1 MVNTSRSDKP
11 PGGSD
16 DSGGDAV
23 SLIQSLSSHAIFMLG
38 VDGRITTWPTPAE
51 ELYGHDGTTVLDEH
65 VRTLFADDH
74 GEQTIEDISAV
85 LADAR
90 DETSEIEGWQERADG
105 SVFWGSLTLSP
116 LADGHREGVVVVCED
131 TTTTMEYQQMLERK
145 NDRLKEFTDIL
156 AHDLKSPL
164 SAIDQ
169 YLTLYDDT
177 GERTYIENIDETTDR
192 MARLVD
198 DLLRIANQGDV
209 VQEPE
214 QTDIETVVIT
224 AWEGAG
230 GTDAS
235 LTYETVPTV
244 SADPDRLIELFENVF
259 RNAVKHGERG
269 SGEQT
274 VGNQPG
280 QTGVSVRVGPLSDGI
295 YIEDDG
301 PGIPPELGDKV
312 FDHGVTTAR
321 NGSGYGLSIV
331 RTIVNA
337 HGWDISL
344 GTAETGGARFEI
356 TDIEFLD

>member
-1 MVNTSRSDKP
+1 MTNASRSDKP
-11 PGGSD
+11 SGGSD
-16 DSGGDAV
+16 DSGDDAV
-23 SLIQSLSSHAIFMLG
+23 SLIQSLSSHAVFMLS
-38 VDGRITTWPTPAE
+38 VDGRITTWPAPAE
-51 ELYGHDGTTVLDEH
+51 ELYGYNGTTMLDEH
-65 VRTLFADDH
+65 LRTLFADDR
-74 GEQTIEDISAV
+74 GEQNVEDISAV

-90 DETSEIEGWQERADG
+90 DGTVEMEGWQERADG

-116 LADGHREGVVVVCED
+116 LADGHRDGVVVVCED

-156 AHDLKSPL
+156 AHDLRNPL
-164 SAIDQ
+164 NAIDQ

-177 GERTYIENIDETTDR
+177 GERSYIENIDETTDR

-198 DLLRIANQGDV
+198 DLLRVAKQGDV

-214 QTDIETVVIT
+214 QTDIGAVVTT

-230 GTDAS
+230 NTDAS

-244 SADPDRLIELFENVF
+244 SADPDRVCELFANLF
-259 RNAVKHGERG
+259 RNAVEHGGRG
-269 SGEQT
+269 SDEQT
-274 VGNQPG
+274 TSKPG
-280 QTGVSVRVGPLSDGI
+280 QTGVSVRVGPLPDGI

-301 PGIPPELGDKV
+301 PGIPPELGDEV

-356 TDIEFLD
+356 TGIEFLD

>member
-1 MVNTSRSDKP
+1 MGNPVRSDRP
-11 PGGSD
+11 PDGSD
-16 DSGGDAV
+16 DSGDDAV
-23 SLIQSLSSHAIFMLG
+23 SLIRSLSSHAVFMLS
-38 VDGRITTWPTPAE
+38 VEGRITTWPAPAE
-51 ELYGHDGTTVLDEH
+51 DLYGYDGTTMLDEH
-65 VRTLFADDH
+65 LRTLFADDH
-74 GEQTIEDISAV
+74 GEQTVEDISAV

-90 DETSEIEGWQERADG
+90 DGTVEVEGWQECADE

-156 AHDLKSPL
+156 AHDLKNPL
-164 SAIDQ
+164 NAIDQ

-177 GERTYIENIDETTDR
+177 GEQTYIENIDETTDR

-198 DLLRIANQGDV
+198 DLLRVARQGDV

-214 QTDIETVVIT
+214 QTDIETVVDT

-235 LTYETVPTV
+235 LTYEPVPTV

-274 VGNQPG
+274 TG
-280 QTGVSVRVGPLSDGI
+280 QTGVSVRVGPLSNGI

-301 PGIPPELGDKV
+301 PGIPPELGDEV

-321 NGSGYGLSIV
+321 DGSGYGLSIV

-337 HGWDISL
+337 HGWDLSL

-356 TDIEFLD
+356 TGIEFLD